1 MTHTSETTVAEM
13 TRPIVPPGLPDSGSL
28 RDLVRQATLAASSH
42 NTQPWKFALAER
54 SITIRPDFTRRTPIV
69 DPDDHHLFVSL
80 GCATENLVHAALASG
95 LHADV
100 RIHEDAIDVAFDDTT
115 PVRSALFEAIPVR
128 QCSRSIY
135 DGRPLTAT
143 ELRALEEAARGDG
156 VHAIV
161 LTAPPQIET
170 VLDYVTR
177 GNTAQIG
184 APAFITELKTWIR
197 FSEAEAMRTGDGLFS
212 RTTGN
217 PAVPRWLGTRLLG
230 ALLTPKSENDKCAK
244 QLRSSAGVIV
254 FVSGANGRR
263 HWIEVGRCYERLAL
277 QATALGIRTAFL
289 NQPVEVAPLRSQ
301 FATWLNLG
309 ARRPD
314 LVVRFGRGPEMPRSL
329 RRPIEHVLA

>member
-1 MTHTSETTVAEM
+1 MGEALRT
-13 TRPIVPPGLPDSGSL
+13 GLDDSGRL

-42 NTQPWKFALAER
+42 NTQPWRFTLAER
-54 SITIRPDFTRRTPIV
+54 SVTILPDFTRRTPVV

-80 GCATENLVHAALASG
+80 GCATENLIHAALASG

-100 RIHEDAIDVAFDDTT
+100 RAHDDGIDVALDDTT
-115 PVRSALFEAIPVR
+115 PVRSPLFEAIPVR

-135 DGRPLTAT
+135 DGRSLNAA
-143 ELRALEEAARGDG
+143 ELRVLEAVAQGDG

-161 LTAPPQIET
+161 MTDAPQIET

-177 GNTAQIG
+177 GNTTQIG
-184 APAFITELKTWIR
+184 DPAFVAELKRWIR
-197 FSEAEAMRTGDGLFS
+197 FSEAEARRTGDGLFS

-217 PAVPRWLGTRLLG
+217 PAVPRWLGAPLLG
-230 ALLTPKSENDKCAK
+230 ALLTPTSENDKCAK
-244 QLRSSAGVIV
+244 QLRSSAGVVV
-254 FVSGANGRR
+254 FVSDANDRR

-289 NQPVEVAPLRSQ
+289 NQPVEVAPLRSEL
-301 FATWLNLG
+301 ATWLNLG

-314 LVVRFGRGPEMPRSL
+314 LVVRFGRGPEMPRSF
-329 RRPIEHVLA
+329 RRPIERVLA